1 MQSSILRVLTIVT
14 HHILIKA
21 LEVATF
27 FHYFTGKETISEGY
41 VDIIIIIVINH
52 EISVCYYRLS

>member
-1 MQSSILRVLTIVT
+1 MQSSILRVLTIIT
-14 HHILIKA
+14 HQILIKA

-27 FHYFTGKETISEGY
+27 FRYFIGKETVSEGY